1 MEIYLYIKESQ
12 DNKGGFMIQ
21 KLTLKDAHYHVIG
34 YVEIKENGD
43 KTLKDSHYHIK
54 GYYIASNDVTKDEHY
69 HIVAH
74 GDVLTSLL

>member
-1 MEIYLYIKESQ
+1 
-12 DNKGGFMIQ
+12 MIQ
-21 KLTLKDAHYHVIG
+21 KLTLKDAHYHIIV

-43 KTLKDSHYHIK
+43 KTWKDSHYHIK

>member
-1 MEIYLYIKESQ
+1 
-12 DNKGGFMIQ
+12 MIQ
-21 KLTLKDAHYHVIG
+21 KLTLKDAHYLIIG